1 MEIFCQDISPNFAGT
16 VLGVTNCI
24 GSIPG
29 FVAPAVAAQIVKGD
43 DSNTDKWD
51 LVWMIAIII
60 LAIES
65 VFYIIFAAG
74 TPQPWNF
81 PEEAAGSQTKKGKRD
96 LFGVSDIYFST
107 FFWTMD
113 IIQILFTVG
122 ITLAGILYV
131 IISVVIH
138 AT

>member
-1 MEIFCQDISPNFAGT
+1 M
-16 VLGVTNCI
+16 LGVTNCI

-60 LAIES
+60 LAVES

-74 TPQPWNF
+74 IPQPWNF
-81 PEEAAGSQTKKGKRD
+81 PEEEAESQPKKGKRD
-96 LFGVSDIYFST
+96 LFAVRDIFFRNYSST
-107 FFWTMD
+107 HEHYPD
-113 IIQILFTVG
+113 IVYYWHHSCWN
-122 ITLAGILYV
+122 TLCCHHSGPSCYLKLKY
-131 IISVVIH
+131 
-138 AT
+138 

>member
-1 MEIFCQDISPNFAGT
+1 M
-16 VLGVTNCI
+16 LGVTNCI

-74 TPQPWNF
+74 TTQPWNF
-81 PEEAAGSQTKKGKRD
+81 QKRGRQRASPRRGS
-96 LFGVSDIYFST
+96 
-107 FFWTMD
+107 
-113 IIQILFTVG
+113 G
-122 ITLAGILYV
+122 ICLG
-131 IISVVIH
+131 
-138 AT
+138 

>member
-1 MEIFCQDISPNFAGT
+1 M
-16 VLGVTNCI
+16 LGVTNCI

-74 TPQPWNF
+74 VPQPWNF
-81 PEEAAGSQTKKGKRD
+81 PEEEAERQPKKGKRD
-96 LFGVSDIYFST
+96 LFAVRDI
-107 FFWTMD
+107 FFEIILRPMNT
-113 IIQILFTVG
+113 IQILFTTG

-131 IISVVIH
+131 VITVVLH

>member
-1 MEIFCQDISPNFAGT
+1 MQDISPNFAGT

-60 LAIES
+60 LAVES

-74 TPQPWNF
+74 NPQPWNF
-81 PEEAAGSQTKKGKRD
+81 PEEEAERQPKKGKRD
-96 LFGVSDIYFST
+96 LFAVRDIFRNYSST
-107 FFWTMD
+107 HEHYPD
-113 IIQILFTVG
+113 IVYYWHHSCWNTLCCHHSGPSCYLILK
-122 ITLAGILYV
+122 Y
-131 IISVVIH
+131 
-138 AT
+138 

>member
-1 MEIFCQDISPNFAGT
+1 M
-16 VLGVTNCI
+16 LGVTNCI

-81 PEEAAGSQTKKGKRD
+81 PEEEAAGSQTKKGKRD

>member
-1 MEIFCQDISPNFAGT
+1 MQIFTKDICPNFAGT

-65 VFYIIFAAG
+65 VFYIIFASG

-81 PEEAAGSQTKKGKRD
+81 PEAESGRQPRKGKRD
-96 LFGVSDIYFST
+96 LFAVRDF
-107 FFWTMD
+107 
-113 IIQILFTVG
+113 L
-122 ITLAGILYV
+122 
-131 IISVVIH
+131 
-138 AT
+138 

>member
-1 MEIFCQDISPNFAGT
+1 M
-16 VLGVTNCI
+16 LGVTNCI

-81 PEEAAGSQTKKGKRD
+81 PEEEAERQPKKGKRD
-96 LFGVSDIYFST
+96 LFAVRDI
-107 FFWTMD
+107 FFEIILRPMNT
-113 IIQILFTVG
+113 IQILFTTG

-131 IISVVIH
+131 VITVVLH

>member
-1 MEIFCQDISPNFAGT
+1 M
-16 VLGVTNCI
+16 LGVTNCI

-81 PEEAAGSQTKKGKRD
+81 PEEGEAGSQPKKGKRD
-96 LFGVSDIYFST
+96 LFGVSEI
-107 FFWTMD
+107 
-113 IIQILFTVG
+113 
-122 ITLAGILYV
+122 
-131 IISVVIH
+131 
-138 AT
+138 